1 MDDSRLSRIA
11 PFMGL
16 STAERRMLARV
27 VDEINAPAGAT
38 LVTQGDYGYEF
49 MVIEEGTVDVFR
61 NGERIDAMGPGDFF
75 GELAVLGGGAERNAT
90 IVATSPVRL
99 LTLTAHY
106 MRDLRERM
114 PRIGEQ
120 IDSVIA
126 ARTH

>member
-27 VDEINAPAGAT
+27 VDEVNAPAGAT